1 MKDRSIMGIIL
12 ILLGVGFLL
21 DQFNVISFGSI
32 ISIYWPVILIVLGL
46 AGILDRRSSKT
57 GSAILL
63 IFGLLFQARNLNFI
77 NISVF
82 RTFWPVVLILVGFK
96 IIFGK
101 DKVFVH
107 HEYSSSE
114 NSSVAGSFN
123 GNINEDDYIN
133 ESALMSGIN
142 TSIGSQDFKGGS
154 VSSTMGEV
162 KLDLRDAKLHNNEA
176 SLNISVVMGEVRVY
190 VPSNWKIT
198 YSGKPI
204 MGEFNNKTK
213 YIEELDAPV
222 LNINFSVFM
231 GSITVE

>member
-1 MKDRSIMGIIL
+1 MKERSILGIIL
-12 ILLGVGFLL
+12 VLLGVGFLL

-32 ISIYWPVILIVLGL
+32 MSLYWPVILIVLGL
-46 AGILDRRSSKT
+46 AGIIDRRSSKT

-63 IFGLLFQARNLNFI
+63 IFGLLFQARNLGLI
-77 NISVF
+77 NVNIF
-82 RTFWPVVLILVGFK
+82 RTFWPIVLILVGIK

-107 HEYSSSE
+107 HEYNRSE
-114 NSSVAGSFN
+114 NSNVSTSFN

-142 TSIGSQDFKGGS
+142 TRIGSQDFKGGS

-162 KLDLRDAKLHNNEA
+162 KIDLRDAKLHNNEA
-176 SLNISVVMGEVRVY
+176 SLNISVVMGEVKIY

-198 YSGKPI
+198 YSGKPT
-204 MGEFNNKTK
+204 MGEFYNKTR

-231 GSITVE
+231 GSLVIE

>member
-1 MKDRSIMGIIL
+1 MRDRSIMGIIL
-12 ILLGVGFLL
+12 VLLGAGFLL
-21 DQFNVISFGSI
+21 DQFNVISFGNI

-46 AGILDRRSSKT
+46 VGIIDRRSSKT

-63 IFGLLFQARNLNFI
+63 IFGILFQARNLGLMNV
-77 NISVF
+77 NIF
-82 RTFWPVVLILVGFK
+82 RTFWPIILIIVGVK

-107 HEYSSSE
+107 KEFSSSSKSSAT
-114 NSSVAGSFN
+114 NSNAS
-123 GNINEDDYIN
+123 INEDDYIN

-142 TSIGSQDFKGGS
+142 TRVGSQDFKGGT

-176 SLNISVVMGEVRVY
+176 SLNISVVMGEVKVY
-190 VPSNWKIT
+190 VPSNWKIK

-204 MGEFNNKTK
+204 MGEFYNRTRH
-213 YIEELDAPV
+213 IEETDAPV

-231 GSITVE
+231 GSLIIE